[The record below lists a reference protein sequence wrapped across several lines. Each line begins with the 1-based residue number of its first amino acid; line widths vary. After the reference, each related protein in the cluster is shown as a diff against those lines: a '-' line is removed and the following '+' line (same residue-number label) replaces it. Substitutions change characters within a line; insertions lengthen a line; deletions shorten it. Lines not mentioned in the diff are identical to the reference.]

1 MCIRDRSE
9 LNQLLLDFDHNIEFN
24 EHDYYVSRS
33 NYLAFNLIQNWPKWE
48 RKILNFSGDTFSGKT
63 HLAKIFQ
70 DKSNALYLGHSDI
83 NEDVFKKIKLN
94 ETIVIDDFEI
104 KPLAMPSTN
113 NAINMLGTVSYTH
126 LRAHET

>member
-1 MCIRDRSE
+1 MSE

-33 NYLAFNLIQNWPKWE
+33 NYLPFNLIQNWPKWE
-48 RKILNFSGDTFSGKT
+48 RKILNIFGDTFSGKT

-70 DKSNALYLGHSDI
+70 HKSNALYLNHSDI

-94 ETIVIDDFEI
+94 ESIVIDDFEKI
-104 KPLAMPSTN
+104 KNEYLLYSLL
-113 NAINMLGTVSYTH
+113 I
-126 LRAHET
+126 